1 LAAAPAD
8 APPANAP
15 SALPHAAGE
24 RPTAPVTRLPLPAL
38 LAGLQ
43 PRGRPVLVHHW
54 ASWDEPSTDGLTALR
69 ALVAER
75 GLDAVGVAWDEL
87 VDAPLGR
94 IAGMAQRPARWAG
107 GEQAA
112 AWVREAGLSWPT
124 LVYAVD
130 HGAALATGAPFDPA
144 EAFFAALG
152 LADRYVPQVTLYDTD
167 GAVLAHHGGPL
178 VGARWEAFCVA
189 TATAAVSPA
198 APPPPPSAA
207 R

>member
-1 LAAAPAD
+1 
-8 APPANAP
+8 
-15 SALPHAAGE
+15 
-24 RPTAPVTRLPLPAL
+24 
-38 LAGLQ
+38 
-43 PRGRPVLVHHW
+43 VHHW
-54 ASWDEPSTDGLTALR
+54 ASWDEPSTAGLAALR
-69 ALVAER
+69 ALVAAR

-130 HGAALATGAPFDPA
+130 HGAALTTGTPSDPA
-144 EAFFAALG
+144 APDPAAAFFATLG
-152 LADRYVPQVTLYDTD
+152 LADRYVPQVTLYDID

-178 VGARWEAFCVA
+178 VGARWESFCVA

-198 APPPPPSAA
+198 TPAPPPAPSAA
-207 R
+207 P